1 MNPNNKNLIDVKTSI
16 SVIFNKENSN
26 DGRFLRVLK
35 KAGVKTIEDLCRHA
49 ETDLLAIKQIG
60 QYCINKIADFL
71 KEHELG
77 LGMTEEQLSSY
88 TKAFD
93 SISTAE
99 STAETSDKEPAA
111 DANGADDESSEEF
124 MQILCSIADAAAAKA
139 QEHRRYELAK
149 ELFLTEKAS
158 FITTEE
164 RAANAIEKADIFLA
178 AYYGNPS

>member
-16 SVIFNKENSN
+16 SAIFNKENSN

-35 KAGVKTIEDLCRHA
+35 KAGVKTIEDLCRLT

-60 QYCINKIADFL
+60 QYCINRIADFL

-93 SISTAE
+93 VNSTDESAAE
-99 STAETSDKEPAA
+99 ASDKKPAD

-124 MQILCSIADAAAAKA
+124 MQILCSIADAAATKA

-149 ELFLTEKAS
+149 EIFLAEKATL
-158 FITTEE
+158 ITTEE
-164 RAANAIEKADIFLA
+164 RAVNAIEKADIFLA
-178 AYYGNPS
+178 AYYGKQS